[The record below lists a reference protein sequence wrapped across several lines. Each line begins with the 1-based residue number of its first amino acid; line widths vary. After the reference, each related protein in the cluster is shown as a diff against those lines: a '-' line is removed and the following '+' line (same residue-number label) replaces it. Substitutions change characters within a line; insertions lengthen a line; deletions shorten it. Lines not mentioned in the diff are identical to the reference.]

1 MSFGAVMADAGLKFL
16 LLAVVDSRA
25 GSFQDKHNLT
35 AGLVFMQTH
44 RSSRYQFYLHDAR
57 MFIRIHF
64 GQEFFFSTVKTFNGS
79 FLEISSGNYVG
90 SFNYNDTADK
100 VSVNY
105 NNLTKS
111 VQDKCEE
118 ILESTITAV
127 KAQIGE

>member
-1 MSFGAVMADAGLKFL
+1 MILTNKREMYDVENSSTEIKLNGNITIK
-16 LLAVVDSRA
+16 S
-25 GSFQDKHNLT
+25 DKT
-35 AGLVFMQTH
+35 
-44 RSSRYQFYLHDAR
+44 
-57 MFIRIHF
+57 I
-64 GQEFFFSTVKTFNGS
+64 ETFNGS

-118 ILESTITAV
+118 ILESTITAI
-127 KAQIGE
+127 KAQTGE